1 MFEIEID
8 LAFHFFFFFFLK
20 YTQWYCKEKFPTMHR
35 ITLTQNHTSTVHMHL
50 LPLTSLPFPLD
61 SLFLTFRRKPEEEE
75 SFVGEMQGLS
85 VPVPE
90 GDCGLESSVV
100 LLEVLTGRAVSG
112 SCFWPLAVWEMT
124 GKDRLSCSDLLR
136 CGGPGNSSSSA

>member
-1 MFEIEID
+1 MCLMID
-8 LAFHFFFFFFLK
+8 VWNRDKFGIFFKNTLHGIVKRSFLQCIK
-20 YTQWYCKEKFPTMHR
+20 SHWLKTTP
-35 ITLTQNHTSTVHMHL
+35 TVHMHL

-75 SFVGEMQGLS
+75 SFVGETQGLS